1 MRKFQRVAVVAAA
14 IAGLSA
20 LGGGVSFAHDHDD
33 HGRDDDGVT
42 ALANSQSNAVAYDDD
57 SHSGRHGSPD
67 AAPAITPTN
76 GFDLGN
82 ITTTT
87 PAPSK

>member
-20 LGGGVSFAHDHDD
+20 LGAGVSFAHEHDH
-33 HGRDDDGVT
+33 DDDGVT

-82 ITTTT
+82 ITA